1 MTRKYEIAV
10 PGSFLVTVE
19 ADTPGDA
26 LLIADGY
33 QDIDD
38 FDLSTWCEHDG
49 ERKVYN
55 VDGKEYVPE
64 EDEDR

>member
-1 MTRKYEIAV
+1 
-10 PGSFLVTVE
+10 VTVE

-64 EDEDR
+64 EDEDS